1 MYGDE
6 KFGKTGGNLFQI
18 VDNVKQPIQIHIFM
32 QVIRKITQ
40 NHYTEGVSKS
50 LLFETP
56 SFYIK
61 EVKHDEY

>member
-1 MYGDE
+1 M
-6 KFGKTGGNLFQI
+6 FQI